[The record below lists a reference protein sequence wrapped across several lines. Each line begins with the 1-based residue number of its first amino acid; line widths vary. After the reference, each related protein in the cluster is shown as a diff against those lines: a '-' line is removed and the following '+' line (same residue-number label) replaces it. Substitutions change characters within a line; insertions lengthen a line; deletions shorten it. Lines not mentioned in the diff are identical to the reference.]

1 MNRSWEEALRSL
13 ARRAQ
18 GPFRVLA
25 YGVTAT
31 SEEAPI
37 RKSELAALLREEG
50 FDAESG
56 VEVELDASGAGA
68 TTRPSF
74 HVRVLAWI
82 ESTPPPASEPRPE
95 QHGIPTEE
103 ARRRLRELTTDLDSY
118 LGGGDAGPAPAEV
131 GAASGDGPGPKA
143 APLLLVGRLED
154 LGSDAEGIGSAV
166 EAILVRGAHLL
177 IPPEALDTRTR
188 EGRGRTALAIR
199 LGGIKAAIARERSL
213 KELGRRRH
221 GLEVYGP
228 VPFGFERQGK
238 RLVPVGA
245 QMESVARIRE
255 LANRG
260 AAPFEIAMALNGERR
275 TWKDGTFWTGRRVD
289 LVLRNPIHDRLLRED
304 IA

>member
-1 MNRSWEEALRSL
+1 
-13 ARRAQ
+13 
-18 GPFRVLA
+18 
-25 YGVTAT
+25 VTAT
-31 SEEAPI
+31 PEEEPL

-56 VEVELDASGAGA
+56 IEVELDASGAGA

-74 HVRVLAWI
+74 QARVLDWI
-82 ESTPPPASEPRPE
+82 ESPPRPASGPRPE
-95 QHGIPTEE
+95 KHGIPAEE
-103 ARRRLRELTTDLDSY
+103 ARRRLRALATDFDRFLA
-118 LGGGDAGPAPAEV
+118 GGASDPAPADA
-131 GAASGDGPGPKA
+131 GAASSDGPGPKPV
-143 APLLLVGRLED
+143 PLVLVGRLED
-154 LGSDAEGIGSAV
+154 LGSDAEGIGSAA

-177 IPPEALDTRTR
+177 LPPEALDTRTR

>member
-31 SEEAPI
+31 PEEEPI
-37 RKSELAALLREEG
+37 RRSELTALLRDEG
-50 FDAESG
+50 FDPESG
-56 VEVELDASGAGA
+56 IEIELDASGAGA
-68 TTRPSF
+68 TTRPLF
-74 HVRVLAWI
+74 QARVLDWI
-82 ESTPPPASEPRPE
+82 DSPARPE
-95 QHGIPTEE
+95 QPGIPTGE
-103 ARRRLRELTTDLDSY
+103 ARRRLRELATDLDRY
-118 LGGGDAGPAPAEV
+118 LGGGDTGTAPADF
-131 GAASGDGPGPKA
+131 GAAVRGPKTES
-143 APLLLVGRLED
+143 LVIVGRLED

-177 IPPEALDTRTR
+177 LPPEAIDTRTR
-188 EGRGRTALAIR
+188 EGRGRAALAIR

-228 VPFGFERQGK
+228 IPFGFERQGK
-238 RLVPVGA
+238 RLVPVDA
-245 QMESVARIRE
+245 QMQCVARIRE
-255 LANRG
+255 LSSRG
-260 AAPFEIAMALNGERR
+260 VASFEVAMLLNGEQRR
-275 TWKDGTFWTGRRVD
+275 WKDGTFWTGRRVD
-289 LVLRNPIHDRLLRED
+289 LVLRNPIHDRFRRED

>member
-1 MNRSWEEALRSL
+1 LRSL

-18 GPFRVLA
+18 RPFQVLA

-31 SEEAPI
+31 SEEEPI

-50 FDAESG
+50 FCGES
-56 VEVELDASGAGA
+56 EIALELDVSGAGA
-68 TTRPSF
+68 ATRPSF
-74 HVRVLAWI
+74 QVRVLGWI
-82 ESTPPPASEPRPE
+82 ESPPRPASELRPA
-95 QHGIPTEE
+95 QAGIPVDE
-103 ARRRLRELTTDLDSY
+103 ARRRLRELATEFDRFLDD
-118 LGGGDAGPAPAEV
+118 GDAGPAPQGV
-131 GAASGDGPGPKA
+131 GAATATRPRPEA
-143 APLLLVGRLED
+143 APLVLVGRLDD
-154 LGSDAEGIGSAV
+154 LGSDAEGIGSAL

-177 IPPEALDTRTR
+177 LPSEALDTRTR

-199 LGGIKAAIARERSL
+199 LGGLKAGIARQRSL
-213 KELGRRRH
+213 RELGRRRH

-260 AAPFEIAMALNGERR
+260 VAPFEIALVLNGERR
-275 TWKDGTFWTGRRVD
+275 PWKDGTFWTGRRVD

>member
-1 MNRSWEEALRSL
+1 MNRPWEEALRSL

-18 GPFRVLA
+18 SPFRVLA

-31 SEEAPI
+31 PEEEPI
-37 RKSELAALLREEG
+37 RKSELATQLRLEG
-50 FDAESG
+50 FASES
-56 VEVELDASGAGA
+56 EIYVELDASGAGA
-68 TTRPSF
+68 TTRTSF
-74 HVRVLAWI
+74 HHRVLDWI
-82 ESTPPPASEPRPE
+82 ETPPRLPSEPRPDS
-95 QHGIPTEE
+95 
-103 ARRRLRELTTDLDSY
+103 RRRLQELAAELDRFLVGGEGGTVPAD
-118 LGGGDAGPAPAEV
+118 LGGAPA
-131 GAASGDGPGPKA
+131 A

-154 LGSDAEGIGSAV
+154 LGSDAEGIGGAV
-166 EAILVRGAHLL
+166 EAILARGAHLL
-177 IPPEALDTRTR
+177 IPSEGLDTRTR

-199 LGGIKAAIARERSL
+199 LGGIKAGIARERSL

-238 RLVPVGA
+238 RLVPVAA

-260 AAPFEIAMALNGERR
+260 VASFEIAMALNGERR
-275 TWKDGTFWTGRRVD
+275 PWKDGTFWTGRRVD
-289 LVLRNPIHDRLLRED
+289 LVLRNPIHDRCRREE

>member
-1 MNRSWEEALRSL
+1 LRSL

-25 YGVTAT
+25 YGVTA
-31 SEEAPI
+31 SPEEEPI
-37 RKSELAALLREEG
+37 RKSELTAVLREEG
-50 FDAESG
+50 FEAESAM
-56 VEVELDASGAGA
+56 VVELETSGVGA
-68 TTRPSF
+68 ISRPSF
-74 HVRVLAWI
+74 HVRVLDWI
-82 ESTPPPASEPRPE
+82 ESPPRPD
-95 QHGIPTEE
+95 HPGISTEL
-103 ARRRLRELTTDLDSY
+103 ARRRLQELATDLDHY
-118 LGGGDAGPAPAEV
+118 LGGGDTSPAPV
-131 GAASGDGPGPKA
+131 DFGAASAAIPGPNA
-143 APLLLVGRLED
+143 APLVLVGRLAD
-154 LGSDAEGIGSAV
+154 LGSDAEGIGSSI

-177 IPPEALDTRTR
+177 IPSEALDTRTR

-238 RLVPVGA
+238 RLVPVDL

-255 LANRG
+255 LSNRG
-260 AAPFEIAMALNGERR
+260 LASFEVALLLNGEQRR
-275 TWKDGTFWTGRRVD
+275 WKDGTFWTGRRVD
-289 LVLRNPIHDRLLRED
+289 LVLRNPIHDRFRREE